1 MLDSVVVTHT
11 LPLVTLTLLLGLT
24 LQTVSAQ
31 RCTDYVAVDG
41 KLLNDA
47 ELGGA
52 VACYFGDE
60 EGAQRAY
67 VRTDLVTAAL
77 GLESDYLPDTGRL
90 LFERAG
96 VRVEL
101 AATDDVAA
109 ALSPQPEALTVA
121 GKARRGRSAVL
132 AGSSFLPLAEIVG
145 AFGGA
150 TSWNR
155 KASLVVIDFS
165 APAPAAEAA
174 PEPERAAAEVPP
186 AEPASPPTGPL
197 RQLGAPRYAVHED
210 GYTRVAV
217 DVPAGLE
224 TTLAVDESN
233 FIVLFDAARAEPYEV
248 TPDGKQ
254 LSSLGYREVGSSGVL
269 ALIVETNYPL
279 GANGRGFE
287 VGRLPAAG
295 GGETLYVDFAP
306 SLRGERVAR
315 VEALP
320 GRELA
325 AVQRPRN
332 VPKVVVIDP
341 GHGGYDPGT
350 LSEYVVEKDLVFAV
364 GLLLRDELERRGV
377 RALMTRDDDTFMELE
392 DRAAFAVPSEHN
404 LFVSLHA
411 NAARAN
417 AEGIETYVFGQ
428 PQNDSVIDLAVLENG
443 GGDVGRARTAAS
455 REDAASIDGD
465 LLREENLSYS
475 TALADTVQEDLVAV
489 TGSENRGVK
498 QNYFVVIRDA
508 RVPAVLV
515 ELGFVDSPV
524 EGPKL
529 ASNDYRQTLATALA
543 DGIEAFLAQ
552 GGTLATSGQDGTDAP

>member
-1 MLDSVVVTHT
+1 M
-11 LPLVTLTLLLGLT
+11 LTLLLGLT
-24 LQTVSAQ
+24 VQTVLAQ
-31 RCTDYVAVDG
+31 RCTDYVSVDG
-41 KLLNDA
+41 QLLNDA

-52 VACYFGDE
+52 VACYFGDG
-60 EGAQRAY
+60 EGTQHAY

-96 VRVEL
+96 TQVEL

-109 ALSPQPEALTVA
+109 ALVPQPEALTVA
-121 GKARRGRSAVL
+121 GEARRGRSAVL
-132 AGSSFLPLAEIVG
+132 AGSSFLPLAELVG

-150 TSWNR
+150 TSWNA
-155 KASLVVIDFS
+155 KASLVVVDFS
-165 APAPAAEAA
+165 APAPAVAATPAPESEAPPAA
-174 PEPERAAAEVPP
+174 PP
-186 AEPASPPTGPL
+186 APL

-224 TTLAVDESN
+224 TTLAVGESS
-233 FIVLFDAARAEPYEV
+233 FFVLFGNARAEPFEV
-248 TPDGKQ
+248 TPDGGQ
-254 LSSLGYREVGSSGVL
+254 LESLGYREVGSSGVL
-269 ALIVETNYPL
+269 ALIAETNYPL

-306 SLRGERVAR
+306 TLRGEPVTR

-325 AVQRPRN
+325 AVQRPAD
-332 VPKVVVIDP
+332 VKKVVVIDP

-350 LSEYVVEKDLVFAV
+350 LSEYVVEKELVLGV
-364 GLLLRDELERRGV
+364 GLLLRDELERRGIQV
-377 RALMTRDDDTFMELE
+377 EMTRDDDAFMELE

-411 NAARAN
+411 NAAEAN
-417 AEGIETYVFGQ
+417 AEGIETWVFGQ
-428 PQNDSVIDLAVLENG
+428 PQDDSLIDLAVLENG
-443 GGDVGRARTAAS
+443 GGNVGRARTAAS

-475 TALADTVQEDLVAV
+475 TALADTVQQDLVSV
-489 TGSENRGVK
+489 TGSENRGVR

-515 ELGFVDSPV
+515 ELGFVDSPL

-529 ASNDYRQTLATALA
+529 ASEDYRQTLATALA

-552 GGTLATSGQDGTDAP
+552 GGTLATSGQDGTGAP

>member
-1 MLDSVVVTHT
+1 M
-11 LPLVTLTLLLGLT
+11 LTLLLGLT
-24 LQTVSAQ
+24 LQVALAQ
-31 RCTDYVAVDG
+31 RCTDYVSVDG
-41 KLLNDA
+41 QLLNDA

-52 VACYFGDE
+52 VACYFGDA
-60 EGAQRAY
+60 EGTEHAY

-96 VRVEL
+96 VQAEL
-101 AATDDVAA
+101 AATDDVGA
-109 ALSPQPEALTVA
+109 ALVPQPGALIVA
-121 GKARRGRSAVL
+121 GEARRGRSAVL
-132 AGSSFLPLAEIVG
+132 AGSSFVPLAELVG

-150 TSWNR
+150 TSWNA
-155 KASLVVIDFS
+155 KASLIVVDFS
-165 APAPAAEAA
+165 VPAPVVEAA
-174 PEPERAAAEVPP
+174 PEPE
-186 AEPASPPTGPL
+186 PASPTGPL

-233 FIVLFDAARAEPYEV
+233 FIVLFGDARAEPFEV
-248 TPDGKQ
+248 TPDGGQ
-254 LSSLGYREVGSSGVL
+254 LNSLGYREVGSSGVL
-269 ALIVETNYPL
+269 ALIAETTYPL

-295 GGETLYVDFAP
+295 GGETLYIDFAP
-306 SLRGERVAR
+306 ALRGEPVTR

-325 AVQRPRN
+325 AVQRPEN
-332 VPKVVVIDP
+332 VQKVVVIDP

-350 LSEYVVEKDLVFAV
+350 LSEYVVEKDLVLAV

-377 RALMTRDDDTFMELE
+377 QVDMTRDDDTFMELE

-411 NAARAN
+411 NAAEAN
-417 AEGIETYVFGQ
+417 AEGIETWVFGQ
-428 PQNDSVIDLAVLENG
+428 QQDDSLIDLAVLENG
-443 GGDVGRARTAAS
+443 GGEVGRARTAAS

-475 TALADTVQEDLVAV
+475 TALADTVQADLVSV

-515 ELGFVDSPV
+515 ELGFVDSPL

-529 ASNDYRQTLATALA
+529 ASEAYRQTLATALA

>member
-1 MLDSVVVTHT
+1 M
-11 LPLVTLTLLLGLT
+11 LTLLLGLT
-24 LQTVSAQ
+24 LQVALAQ
-31 RCTDYVAVDG
+31 RCTDYVSVDG
-41 KLLNDA
+41 KVLNDA

-52 VACYFGDE
+52 VACYFGGE
-60 EGAQRAY
+60 EGTKHAY

-96 VRVEL
+96 TRVEL

-109 ALSPQPEALTVA
+109 ALAPRPEALTVA
-121 GKARRGRSAVL
+121 GEAQRGRSAVL
-132 AGSSFLPLAEIVG
+132 AGSSFVPLAELVG

-150 TSWNR
+150 TSWNP
-155 KASLVVIDFS
+155 KASLVVVDFS
-165 APAPAAEAA
+165 APAPAVAA
-174 PEPERAAAEVPP
+174 TPASEPEAPTA
-186 AEPASPPTGPL
+186 PPTGPL

-233 FIVLFDAARAEPYEV
+233 FIVLFGGARAEPFEV
-248 TPDGKQ
+248 MPDGGQ

-269 ALIVETNYPL
+269 ALIAETSYPL

-287 VGRLPAAG
+287 VGRLPAEG
-295 GGETLYVDFAP
+295 GGETLYIDFAP
-306 SLRGERVAR
+306 ALRGEPVTR

-325 AVQRPRN
+325 AVQRPEN
-332 VPKVVVIDP
+332 VQKVVVVDP
-341 GHGGYDPGT
+341 GHGGYDPGAVG
-350 LSEYVVEKDLVFAV
+350 EYVAEKDLVLAV
-364 GLLLRDELERRGV
+364 GLLLRDELERRGIQV
-377 RALMTRDDDTFMELE
+377 DMTRDDDTFMELE

-411 NAARAN
+411 NAAEAN
-417 AEGIETYVFGQ
+417 AEGIETWVFGR
-428 PQNDSVIDLAVLENG
+428 PQDDSLIDLAVLENG
-443 GGDVGRARTAAS
+443 GGSVGRARTAAS

-475 TALADTVQEDLVAV
+475 TALADTVQQDLVSV
-489 TGSENRGVK
+489 TGSENRGVR

-515 ELGFVDSPV
+515 ELGFVDSPL

-529 ASNDYRQTLATALA
+529 ASEAYRQTLATALA

-552 GGTLATSGQDGTDAP
+552 GGTLATSGQEGTDAP

>member
-1 MLDSVVVTHT
+1 M
-11 LPLVTLTLLLGLT
+11 LTLLLGLT
-24 LQTVSAQ
+24 LQTVLAQ
-31 RCTDYVAVDG
+31 RCTDYVSVDG
-41 KLLNDA
+41 QLLNDD

-52 VACYFGDE
+52 VACYFGDA
-60 EGAQRAY
+60 EGTQHAY

-90 LFERAG
+90 VFEKAG

-109 ALSPQPEALTVA
+109 ALSPQPGALTVA
-121 GKARRGRSAVL
+121 GETRRGRSAVL
-132 AGSSFLPLAEIVG
+132 AGSSFLPLAELVG

-150 TSWNR
+150 TSWNA
-155 KASLVVIDFS
+155 KASLVVVDFS
-165 APAPAAEAA
+165 APAPVVAATPT
-174 PEPERAAAEVPP
+174 PEPEATAT
-186 AEPASPPTGPL
+186 PPTGPL

-233 FIVLFDAARAEPYEV
+233 FIVLFGDARAEPYEV
-248 TPDGKQ
+248 TPDGGQ
-254 LSSLGYREVGSSGVL
+254 LVSLGYREVGSSGVL
-269 ALIVETNYPL
+269 ALIAGATYPL
-279 GANGRGFE
+279 GANGRGFK
-287 VGRLPAAG
+287 VGRLPAEG
-295 GGETLYVDFAP
+295 GGETLYIDFAP
-306 SLRGERVAR
+306 NLRGQPVTR

-325 AVQRPRN
+325 AVQRPQS
-332 VPKVVVIDP
+332 VQKVVVIDP

-350 LSEYVVEKDLVFAV
+350 LSEYVVEKDLVLGV
-364 GLLLRDELERRGV
+364 GLLLRDELERRGIQV
-377 RALMTRDDDTFMELE
+377 DMTRDDDTFIELE

-411 NAARAN
+411 NAAEAN
-417 AEGIETYVFGQ
+417 AEGIETWVFGR
-428 PQNDSVIDLAVLENG
+428 PQDDSLIDLAVLENG

-475 TALADTVQEDLVAV
+475 TALADTVQGDLVDV

-515 ELGFVDSPV
+515 ELGFVDSPL

-529 ASNDYRQTLATALA
+529 ASEDYQRTLATALA